1 MRRAMTGTPESTPT
15 RARTAPISELK
26 LLRFRESFGRTLA
39 GLAEPID
46 QRRLWKV
53 GLRALV
59 DFFGA
64 GLGRIV
70 FLDLATGVEQVYRA
84 ATNIA
89 PPAEPVEL
97 ATCRA
102 WVQRLR
108 GRARIPAGCLVGRLL
123 QDSRVQGMLLLE
135 RPAPYARR
143 LREPFRDCLALLQAE
158 AQRRQDRRLVEL
170 KERLSEKL
178 VRKLP
183 PKDFFYQLFHG
194 LRSLIRYD
202 HSAALLVTRGMGGS
216 LELVAEQLAWKKGK
230 SEAVGS
236 TVPLTPAARERL
248 MESKQAFLL
257 EDLKVDGQQP
267 HPTLCGLAAGGN
279 GTNQPPVR
287 SLIIAPLRYRRSL
300 VGVLRIAGRHAPS
313 LGPDHAARLDSLL
326 PIAAAALGNQL
337 VDQQATDH
345 MLALDREKGMGELA
359 RGVAHDVNN
368 ALGALIPL
376 LEQCRA
382 ELEAGDAAR
391 DVLACDLRE
400 SERYARY
407 CKKIFA
413 GMLRFARRGLA
424 QPEPVDVNATVAEA
438 LELLADDLRARGVD
452 VLRDVAPDLPL
463 MLLGPNA
470 LDHIVVNL
478 VHNARDATP
487 RGGRITV
494 TTRATADG
502 IELCVADTG
511 SGIAPDDLAQ
521 LPQPFFSTKPGG
533 NGLGLALVRAIA
545 WDHDGDLR
553 IESELGQG
561 TRVRVRLKSQ
571 RRPL

>member
-1 MRRAMTGTPESTPT
+1 MTGTPESTPT

-26 LLRFRESFGRTLA
+26 LLRFRESFARTLA
-39 GLAEPID
+39 SLAEPTD

-53 GLRALV
+53 GLRTLV

-70 FLDLATGVEQVYRA
+70 FLDLATGKEEVYRA
-84 ATNIA
+84 ATNGA
-89 PPAEPVEL
+89 PLVEPVDV
-97 ATCRA
+97 AICRA

-123 QDSRVQGMLLLE
+123 QDSRVQGMLVLE
-135 RPAPYARR
+135 REAPYARR
-143 LREPFRDCLALLQAE
+143 LREPFRACLALLQAE
-158 AQRRQDRRLVEL
+158 AQRRQDRRLAEL

-202 HSAALLVTRGMGGS
+202 HSAALLVTRGMGSS

-236 TVPLTPAARERL
+236 TVPLSSALRELL
-248 MESKQAFLL
+248 MESPQAFML
-257 EDLKVDGQQP
+257 EDLQVAGAEP
-267 HPTLCGLAAGGN
+267 HPALCGLMPSGN
-279 GTNQPPVR
+279 GLDQPPVR
-287 SLIIAPLRYRRSL
+287 SLIVAPLRYRRSL

-313 LGPDHAARLDSLL
+313 LGSDHAARLHSLL

-382 ELEAGDAAR
+382 DLAASASPGS
-391 DVLACDLRE
+391 VLADDLRE

-424 QPEPVDVNATVAEA
+424 HPEPVVVNSTVEEA
-438 LELLADDLRARGVD
+438 LELLTDDLRGRGIDLVKD
-452 VLRDVAPDLPL
+452 LALDLPQV
-463 MLLGPNA
+463 LLGPNA

-478 VHNARDATP
+478 MHNARDATP

-494 TTRATADG
+494 STRAIEDG
-502 IELCVADTG
+502 IEVCVADTG
-511 SGIAPDDLAQ
+511 SGIAPEDLAQ

-553 IESELGQG
+553 IESELDEG
-561 TRVRVRLKSQ
+561 TVVRVRLTSQ